1 MAREPDHVVGI
12 DIGTSTVRVVIGSPR
27 EDGGLDV
34 VGIGKSV
41 SKGLRKGV
49 VVNLDATVET
59 IRAAV
64 EDAELMAG
72 LRVTE
77 GYLGVAGAHVKGLNS
92 RGVVAV
98 ARRDQKVLQEDVN
111 RVLDAAKSLQIPRD
125 REILHVLP
133 QDYTVDD
140 QEGVSDPVGMQGARL
155 EANVHV
161 VTAGVTST
169 QNLITCANRAGIEVR
184 GMVLESLATAET
196 VLTDDEKEL
205 GVALVD
211 VGGGTTDVAVFEQGA
226 IRHVGTLPVG
236 GDHFTNDIAVGLR
249 TPIPDA
255 EALKRKHGHA
265 VSCLVP
271 DEAVIEVP
279 SVGGR
284 RPRQLSQQ
292 VLAEIIQP
300 RAEEIFALVR
310 DEIEREGFGKSLNS
324 GVVLTGGAVLMDGLT
339 EIAEQVFE
347 LPVRRSTPTG
357 VGGLA
362 DVVATPA
369 FATAVGLCVWGWK
382 HGSREGARIGPGG
395 FSLGRLGGRVRD
407 WLTDFFEPASSGTG
421 NRRAAR

>member
-1 MAREPDHVVGI
+1 MAIESHHVVGI
-12 DIGTSTVRVVIGSPR
+12 DVGTSTVRVVIGSPR

-34 VGIGKSV
+34 VGIGRSV

-64 EDAELMAG
+64 EEAELMAG

-77 GYLGVAGAHVKGLNS
+77 AYLGVAGAHVKGLNS

-98 ARRDQKVLQEDVN
+98 SRKDQKILQDDVD
-111 RVLDAAKSLQIPRD
+111 RVLEAAKSLQIPRD

-133 QDYTVDD
+133 QDFTVDD

-184 GMVLESLATAET
+184 CMVLESLATAEA

-255 EALKRKHGHA
+255 EALKRTHGHA
-265 VSCLVP
+265 VSSLVP

-310 DEIEREGFGKSLNS
+310 DEIEREGFGKCLNS
-324 GVVLTGGAVLMDGLT
+324 GVVLTGGAVQMDGLT

-347 LPVRRSTPTG
+347 LPVRRSVPKG

-369 FATAVGLCVWGWK
+369 FATAVGLSAWGWR
-382 HGSREGARIGPGG
+382 HGTREGARIAPNG
-395 FSLGRLGGRVRD
+395 FSLGRLGGRFRD
-407 WLTDFFEPASSGTG
+407 WLTDFFEPTSSGGG

>member
-1 MAREPDHVVGI
+1 MAREPEHVAGI

-27 EDGGLDV
+27 EEGGLDI

-64 EDAELMAG
+64 EEAELMAG
-72 LRVTE
+72 LPIQE
-77 GYLGVAGAHVKGLNS
+77 AYIGVAGVHVKGLNS

-98 ARRDQKVLQEDVN
+98 SRKDQKILKDDVN

-133 QDYTVDD
+133 QDFTVDD

-169 QNLITCANRAGIEVR
+169 QNLITCANRAELEVSA
-184 GMVLESLATAET
+184 MVLESLATAEA

-211 VGGGTTDVAVFEQGA
+211 VGGGTTDVAVFHEGA
-226 IRHVGTLPVG
+226 IRHVATLPVG

-265 VSCLVP
+265 VSSLVSE
-271 DEAVIEVP
+271 DAVIEVP

-324 GVVLTGGAVLMDGLT
+324 GVVLCGGAVNMNGLT

-347 LPVRRSTPTG
+347 LPVRRASPAG

-369 FATAVGLCVWGWK
+369 FATAVGLALWGWR
-382 HGSREGARIGPGG
+382 HGIHEGARVAAGG
-395 FSLGRLGGRVRD
+395 FSLGRFGGRVRE
-407 WLTDFFEPASSGTG
+407 WLTDMFEPASSAAG
-421 NRRAAR
+421 NRRASR

>member
-1 MAREPDHVVGI
+1 MARESEHVAGI
-12 DIGTSTVRVVIGSPR
+12 DIGTSTVRVVIGTPGD
-27 EDGGLDV
+27 DGGLDI

-64 EDAELMAG
+64 EEAELMAG
-72 LRVTE
+72 LPVQE
-77 GYLGVAGAHVKGLNS
+77 AFLGVAGVHVKGLNS

-98 ARRDQKVLQEDVN
+98 SRKDQKILKDDVN

-133 QDYTVDD
+133 QDFTVDD

-169 QNLITCANRAGIEVR
+169 QNLITCANRADLEVR
-184 GMVLESLATAET
+184 AMVLESLATAEA

-211 VGGGTTDVAVFEQGA
+211 VGGGTTDVAVFHEGA
-226 IRHVGTLPVG
+226 IRHVATLPVG

-265 VSCLVP
+265 VSSLVP
-271 DEAVIEVP
+271 EDAVIEVP

-324 GVVLTGGAVLMDGLT
+324 GVVLCGGAVLMKGLT

-347 LPVRRSTPTG
+347 LPVRRATPAG

-369 FATAVGLCVWGWK
+369 FATAVGLAVWGWR
-382 HGSREGARIGPGG
+382 HGAREGARVATGG
-395 FSLGRLGGRVRD
+395 FSFGRLGGRVRD
-407 WLTDFFEPASSGTG
+407 WLTDMFEPASSAAG
-421 NRRAAR
+421 NRRASR